1 MKNLTNGEC
10 FSNRR
15 NIQMK
20 TILQWREM
28 IRAAE
33 KAGGGVKKA
42 PPANDNFLTV
52 DFVSIHNDVNGTP
65 SQNSY
70 LRILDWL
77 SSIPLDEDELSY
89 LRR

>member
-1 MKNLTNGEC
+1 M
-10 FSNRR
+10 NRV
-15 NIQMK
+15 
-20 TILQWREM
+20 
-28 IRAAE
+28 AE
-33 KAGGGVKKA
+33 KTGDGVKKA
-42 PPANDNFLTV
+42 PPENDNFLTV
-52 DFVSIHNDVNGTP
+52 DFVSIYNDVNGTP